1 MKKIFITWLF
11 VLLPVAAFAA
21 GGGGY
26 PLDHVET
33 DVSDKASL
41 QRGAKFYM
49 NYCAGC
55 HATQFQRYER
65 VADDLG
71 IPHDLMLDNLV
82 FTDAKI
88 GDLMKNG
95 MIEGEAKQWF
105 GAAPPDLTM
114 VARVRGTDWLYTYLR
129 TFYLDPKRPWGV
141 NNKVFPD
148 VGMPHVLLE
157 LQGGLIDT
165 CAGDAEGQV
174 DTLTGEKLCGLVS
187 DPEYKGSMSPE
198 EYDQAMYDLVNFLDY
213 SGEPMQLER
222 QKIGIYV
229 LLFLAFFFVVAYLL
243 KREYWKD
250 VH

>member
-1 MKKIFITWLF
+1 MKKILVTWLF
-11 VLLPVAAFAA
+11 LLLPVVAFASSEE
-21 GGGGY
+21 GH
-26 PLDHVET
+26 PLDHIVT
-33 DVSDKASL
+33 NISDKASL
-41 QRGAKFYM
+41 QRGVKFYM

-71 IPHDLMLDNLV
+71 IPHELMMDNLV

-95 MIEGEAKQWF
+95 MIKAEANQWF

-114 VARVRGTDWLYTYLR
+114 VARVRGADWLYTYLR

-141 NNKVFPD
+141 NNLVFPD
-148 VGMPHVLLE
+148 VAMPHVLLE

-165 CAGDAEGQV
+165 CAGDAAGQI
-174 DTLTGEKLCGLVS
+174 DTLTGKTLCGLVP
-187 DPEYKGSMSPE
+187 DANHKGSMTPE
-198 EYDQAMYDLVNFLDY
+198 VYDQAIYDLVNFLEY

-222 QKIGIYV
+222 QKVGIYV
-229 LLFLAFFFVVAYLL
+229 LLFLVFFFGVAYLL
-243 KREYWKD
+243 KREYWRD

>member
-1 MKKIFITWLF
+1 MKKILITWLF
-11 VLLPVAAFAA
+11 VLLPVTAFAA

-26 PLDHVET
+26 PLDRIET
-33 DVSDKASL
+33 DVSDQASL

-71 IPHDLMLDNLV
+71 IPHDLMMDNLV

-88 GDLMKNG
+88 GNLMKNG
-95 MIEGEAKQWF
+95 MVESEAKQWF

-148 VGMPHVLLE
+148 VAMPHVLLE

-165 CAGDAEGQV
+165 CAGDTEGQI
-174 DTLTGEKLCGLVS
+174 DTLTGEKLCGLVP

-213 SGEPMQLER
+213 SGEPMQLDR
-222 QKIGIYV
+222 QRIGVYV

>member
-1 MKKIFITWLF
+1 MKKILITWLF
-11 VLLPVAAFAA
+11 VLLPVTAFAA

-26 PLDHVET
+26 PLDHIET
-33 DVSDKASL
+33 DVSDQASL

-55 HATQFQRYER
+55 HETQFQRYER

-71 IPHDLMLDNLV
+71 IPHDLMMDNLV

-88 GDLMKNG
+88 GNLMKNG
-95 MIEGEAKQWF
+95 MVESEAKQWF

-148 VGMPHVLLE
+148 VAMPHVLLE

-165 CAGDAEGQV
+165 CAGDTEGQI
-174 DTLTGEKLCGLVS
+174 DTLTGEKLCGLVP
-187 DPEYKGSMSPE
+187 DPEYKGSMSTE

-213 SGEPMQLER
+213 SGEPMQLDR
-222 QKIGIYV
+222 QRIGVYV